1 MAKDVKFNIKL
12 NIDGKEHIVT
22 ASTNVKKLA
31 SDLGI
36 ARDKSAML
44 RDSLLAFSSVTY
56 AFQSVFN
63 GIQQITGMMQQYT
76 AAFAVQQ
83 EAETKLAN
91 NMRNT
96 MAAREEDIQSIKDL
110 CTAQQQLGVIGDEVQ
125 LAGAQQLATFLS
137 QKASLEALIPVM
149 NDMIAKE
156 GGLNASASD
165 AESAASMLGKALNGT
180 TTSLERAGYFLTESQ
195 KSLLQYGTEEQKVA
209 VLTEA
214 IEARVGGMN
223 AELAKTDAGRA
234 KQASNEFGDLKE
246 RIGEAFSAIEPT
258 IIKVGQL
265 GLALTAISTTTSG
278 IMSVVRAMRAL
289 QLSSRMA
296 TVATLAQNA
305 ATKVGAAIQALWTR
319 QAALGRVAN
328 IAWANSARTAAIQA
342 GVMRVAI
349 LGLMAVTGVGIAIAA
364 VAGIISMFASNTDD
378 ATDALEEHSEAA
390 KRAKEI
396 ADEQKEREDA
406 ATQAYTN
413 ASSALKM
420 HTARLK
426 ELIDQKKAGK
436 DVSKE
441 EKKIVGELNNAY
453 GETMGYF
460 ATVSA
465 WYDALIANSEAYCR
479 QMVLEAKTRTL
490 ANQIAAKEQERDKI
504 RQKIEAGE
512 YSTQREYAREEV
524 SIQSYHMG
532 LQGGTRPTAQEIVGT
547 SELDK
552 AQQRVSDLDSD
563 IQGLNEDMKS
573 AVTEAS
579 NLEFK
584 VKGSAT
590 APTLEPKKTG
600 GTSGNKE
607 LSLVENA
614 KTYKD
619 LANNVSYYQQEIEKC
634 DIKDTERLQTLARQK
649 KAAEEAVQ
657 AFKDMTDAV
666 SVPSSFASLE
676 DYDKALQDLR
686 KKRNTATA
694 EQITALDRE
703 IAKVE
708 DERKAFE
715 FSALAQSDIARLE
728 HNQITTRD
736 QLSAKTAYY
745 NTLMAQGTEADRK
758 RARAGLD
765 ALDEISDGWDAV
777 IAKSQFALDSMGEV
791 DVSRLNSRKD
801 IDAAISLYT
810 EQQSK
815 EDADRAQQTQAIIN
829 RLTERKR
836 VIELS
841 VDIPEMQKE
850 VADLQN
856 LSKKEYRVKVRD
868 MGFDTL
874 TEKIRELNELLSRDD
889 ITDNQRSQ
897 LESLRG
903 SYEDMRHD
911 AVTTFSTLQ
920 DGWSGVKSIGN
931 GIQSMTEALEGNG
944 NAWQKATAMV
954 DAFISIMT
962 GISTVVGIINMLTE
976 ATAGHTVAKG
986 AEATAIGASTVAEGV
1001 EVKASEATALATVPV
1016 IAANKAET
1024 SSFMELA
1031 AAMYMAA
1038 HASIPFAG
1046 FEIGSG
1052 FATSAVALVQGI
1064 GLMPFAKGG
1073 VVSGP
1078 TMALIGEY
1086 AGATNNPEVVAPLD
1100 KLRTM
1105 IQPANEINGKVRF
1118 KIVGRNL
1125 EGVLEKENRLNYR
1138 S

>member
-490 ANQIAAKEQERDKI
+490 ANQIAAKERERDTISK
-504 RQKIEAGE
+504 KIENQE
-512 YSTQREYAREEV
+512 YSTERQREAV
-524 SIQSYHMG
+524 N
-532 LQGGTRPTAQEIVGT
+532 LGTSMAGFVITANTGKEIAGT

-563 IQGLNEDMKS
+563 IQSLNEDMKT

-590 APTLEPKKTG
+590 APTLEPKKTPSTG
-600 GTSGNKE
+600 KQD

-715 FSALAQSDIARLE
+715 LSALEQSDIARLE

-841 VDIPEMQKE
+841 VDIPEMQRE
-850 VADLQN
+850 VADLQS

-874 TEKIRELNELLSRDD
+874 TDKIRELNQLLSRDD

-903 SYEDMRHD
+903 SYEDMRRD
-911 AVTTFSTLQ
+911 AVMTFTTLQ

-954 DAFISIMT
+954 DAFISFMT
-962 GISTVVGIINMLTE
+962 GINTVVGIINMLTE
-976 ATAGHTVAKG
+976 ASMAHTAAKG
-986 AEATAIGASTVAEGV
+986 AEAVAVGASTVAEGA
-1001 EVKASEATALATVPV
+1001 EATASEATALATVPV
-1016 IAANKAET
+1016 IAANKAAT
-1024 SSFMELA
+1024 ASYMELA
-1031 AAMYMAA
+1031 AAAYMAA

-1046 FEIGSG
+1046 FGIGSG
-1052 FATSAVALVQGI
+1052 FATSAAALVKGI

-1105 IQPANEINGKVRF
+1105 IQPANEISGKVRF
-1118 KIVGRNL
+1118 KIVGRYL